1 MSKTKL
7 EFEAELNKLIR
18 YYNGLLTS
26 ITAEKTA
33 ISVSEKMLKTNMEK
47 VYETFKSNVITSFN
61 AFNSACVFDVSEN
74 TWNDIKS
81 KWKIAIKS
89 LNPNRYS
96 DEYFWQSLDVGAEK
110 GLLEIKNGKILL
122 TQTPTV
128 DSDNVI
134 QCGNFTL
141 KQKKTA
147 ATYNFS
153 LEPECETYFQ
163 KIIKYNCM
171 IFLAKLYKEQY
182 EKKIGSI
189 SYESIAAWAT
199 LLSAFL
205 DEKEKDGDAKKAL
218 DKFYNS
224 DEGKEYKNKKDS
236 LNKAKIFNFNA
247 DEYKLN
253 APTNEMI
260 EEAYTF
266 KDLPEY
272 NELLYS
278 KKLHYLAGKDYVSD
292 LSKVPP
298 ISSILELDTLYETN
312 FSSFSEM
319 YDLDNLMSSHEN
331 CFKPTF
337 LNNLKIIKNLVQH
350 LGEEATE

>member
-1 MSKTKL
+1 MKQL
-7 EFEAELNKLIR
+7 DFEAKLNELIN
-18 YYNGLLTS
+18 YYNGLLAS

-47 VYETFKSNVITSFN
+47 VYELFKSNVITAFN
-61 AFNSACVFDVSEN
+61 TFNSACVFNVSEG
-74 TWNDIKS
+74 TWNDIKN
-81 KWKIAIKS
+81 KWKVAIKS
-89 LNPNRYS
+89 LNPNQYS
-96 DEYFWQSLDVGAEK
+96 DEYFWQSLDAGAEK

-141 KQKKTA
+141 KQKKA
-147 ATYNFS
+147 ASTYNFT

-163 KIIKYNCM
+163 KIIKYNCI
-171 IFLAKLYKEQY
+171 IFLAKLYKDRY

-189 SYESIAAWAT
+189 SYKSVVSWAT
-199 LLSAFL
+199 LLSAL
-205 DEKEKDGDAKKAL
+205 LEDMKKDGDKKKAL
-218 DKFYNS
+218 DKFYSS
-224 DEGKEYKNKKDS
+224 DKGKEYKNKETS
-236 LNKAKIFNFNA
+236 LNRAKNFNFNA
-247 DEYKLN
+247 DSYKLN
-253 APTNEMI
+253 DSINEMI
-260 EEAYTF
+260 EEVYTF

-278 KKLHYLAGKDYVSD
+278 KNLHYLAGKDYVSD
-292 LSKVPP
+292 LSKVPI